1 MANFTLHKAALL
13 IEAGRAAEVI
23 AKLKARAMRKPQ
35 HIPTRYVLARAYEA
49 AGRSEEADREW
60 AAASEC
66 VPANASADV
75 DARSAVSSDDV
86 VGLEFTSA
94 FRAKLEAILASQTAT
109 EPKPPEDE
117 GPVHTVDEV
126 DDLQRLIGELQ
137 SARIAAIH
145 DVDDDEDF
153 GLNLDNDIDGM
164 VTETLARIYVS
175 QNQHAAAARVYE
187 QLAGMHPDEAERFNT
202 LAGDL
207 LKLADEQ

>member
-23 AKLKARAMRKPQ
+23 TKLKGRAMRKPR

-49 AGRSEEADREW
+49 AGRSEEADGEW
-60 AAASEC
+60 TAASEC
-66 VPANASADV
+66 VAANASADV

-86 VGLEFTSA
+86 VGLELTSA
-94 FRAKLEAILASQTAT
+94 FRAKLETILASQTAT
-109 EPKPPEDE
+109 EPKLPDGEGLVADE
-117 GPVHTVDEV
+117 T

-153 GLNLDNDIDGM
+153 GLDLDNDIDGM
-164 VTETLARIYVS
+164 VSETLARIYVS

-187 QLAGMHPDEAERFNT
+187 QLAGMHPDEAERFRT

-207 LKLADEQ
+207 LKLADE